1 MTEFSYLTG
10 APTQTV
16 GHWLALAGALNSA
29 SLTLRQAVPDS
40 LWFGPSRQSFDSS
53 AAEIAAELTRVHEEI
68 VFLLNSGAV
77 S

>member
-10 APTQTV
+10 APSPAV
-16 GHWLALAGALNSA
+16 GQLLALAGALNSA

-40 LWFGPSRQSFDSS
+40 LWFGPSRQSFDDS
-53 AAEIAAELTRVHEEI
+53 AAEIASELHRVHEEI